1 MAAISCTLLV
11 DDDDTTNFLNQ
22 TLLRRMAISDAV
34 LVAQNGQEALDLLH
48 QHCEL
53 PASPTCPALILLD
66 MKMPLMNGFEFLQ
79 AYAQRP
85 ERENP
90 TVVIMLTTSLNP
102 KDVEQMQ
109 GLPIAGYLTK
119 PLTRDKVNQVLYDHF
134 GHAAPSTKSPS
145 QAAGQLSLAPGEAA
159 IPVSCSGGENY

>member
-11 DDDDTTNFLNQ
+11 DDDDTTNYLNQ
-22 TLLRRMAISDAV
+22 TLLRRMAVSDHV
-34 LVAQNGQEALDLLH
+34 LVAVNGQEALDLLH
-48 QHCEL
+48 AHCEL
-53 PASPTCPALILLD
+53 PTYPALILLD

-85 ERENP
+85 KQENP

-119 PLTRDKVNQVLYDHF
+119 PLTRDKINQVLQEHF
-134 GHAAPSTKSPS
+134 GHSATAA
-145 QAAGQLSLAPGEAA
+145 
-159 IPVSCSGGENY
+159 